1 MESKEQWILSDL
13 EDAAMGVI
21 RTELE
26 ERWVWII
33 LNRPEK
39 RNALNSE
46 LTLELDR
53 QLAAYEEG
61 VEPRVVIISGEG
73 NAFCSGLDLEELK
86 KMSGKSFAETLHDA
100 RNYAQLLK
108 RIYLHPKPI
117 IAAVNG
123 PAVAGGCGLASVC
136 DLTIAAST
144 AKLGYTEAKIG
155 FVPVIVSYFLVR
167 IMGEK
172 NAREIL
178 MTARLMEAVEAQ
190 RLGLVNEVV
199 EMGELRSRAR
209 AAARQL
215 SENSPH
221 SLKLTKLLLA
231 KLSAADLDEALE
243 YGCELNAQS
252 RSAPDCVEGVT
263 AFLEKRSPKW
273 A

>member
-1 MESKEQWILSDL
+1 
-13 EDAAMGVI
+13 MGVI

-26 ERWVWII
+26 ERWAWII

-46 LTLELDR
+46 LIVELDR
-53 QLAAYEEG
+53 KLAAYEEG
-61 VEPRVVIISGEG
+61 TEPRVLIISGEG

-86 KMSGKSFAETLHDA
+86 KMSEKSYAESLQDA

-144 AKLGYTEAKIG
+144 ARFGYTEAKIG

-172 NAREIL
+172 NVREML
-178 MTARLMEAVEAQ
+178 MTARLVEALEAQ

-199 EMGELRSRAR
+199 EMADLRSRVR
-209 AAARQL
+209 SAARRL
-215 SENSPH
+215 SENSPY
-221 SLKLTKLLLA
+221 SLKLTKLLLS
-231 KLSAADLDEALE
+231 K
-243 YGCELNAQS
+243 
-252 RSAPDCVEGVT
+252 
-263 AFLEKRSPKW
+263 
-273 A
+273 

>member
-1 MESKEQWILSDL
+1 
-13 EDAAMGVI
+13 MGAI

-39 RNALNSE
+39 RNALNYE
-46 LTLELDR
+46 LITELDR
-53 QLAAYEEG
+53 KLAAYQEEA
-61 VEPRVVIISGEG
+61 EPRVLIISGEG
-73 NAFCSGLDLEELK
+73 NAFCSGLDLEELQ
-86 KMSGKSFAETLHDA
+86 KMSGKSYAESLQDA

-136 DLTIAAST
+136 DLTIAASS
-144 AKLGYTEAKIG
+144 AKLGYTEARIG

-172 NAREIL
+172 SVREML
-178 MTARLMEAVEAQ
+178 MTAKLMEAVEAQ

-199 EMGELRSRAR
+199 EMAELRSRVR
-209 AAARQL
+209 EAARRL
-215 SENSPH
+215 SQNSPH
-221 SLKLTKLLLA
+221 SLKLTKRLLGR
-231 KLSAADLDEALE
+231 LSAPDLDEALE

-252 RSAPDCVEGVT
+252 RSAPDCVEGVA
-263 AFLEKRSPKW
+263 AFLEKRSPRW